1 MGERYSLNN
10 LVTHTLEDAKIMH
23 SEDAPKVW
31 KAGGYTE
38 VEEFCLKDCELVFN
52 LWKYGIDNG
61 VVKGFDMNEEEMNDE
76 WEMTEDDLLDMA
88 NAETT
93 DDKVVIRRELKF
105 ANFEYDEDEKTIT
118 IETRT
123 DSTPIQGH
131 VETDLEYAE
140 RIANLEEAPIN
151 GRIKLNKVY
160 SFALLRFVIRIA
172 QRNWFRKVKK

>member
-1 MGERYSLNN
+1 M
-10 LVTHTLEDAKIMH
+10 
-23 SEDAPKVW
+23 
-31 KAGGYTE
+31 TE
-38 VEEFCLKDCELVFN
+38 E
-52 LWKYGIDNG
+52 
-61 VVKGFDMNEEEMNDE
+61 MNEED

-105 ANFEYDEDEKTIT
+105 ANFEYDEEEKTIT

-123 DSTPIQGH
+123 DSTPTQGH

-151 GRIKLNKVY
+151 GRIELNKVY